1 MKIFSQIDLKPK
13 ISSITHPKIG
23 LIALSTDYTIEQDFR
38 KICYNQN
45 LELYVNRIPFLNP
58 LNRENYLKM
67 TDYLSEIADNILP
80 GEKINSIAYGCTSGT
95 VAIGEKKI
103 IEIGPRKV
111 LSGLIKRISN
121 LFDIISI
128 DKLNDLDN
136 LK

>member
-1 MKIFSQIDLKPK
+1 MKNFSQIDLKPK

-80 GEKINSIAYGCTSGT
+80 GEKINSIAVLFVLVTELYL
-95 VAIGEKKI
+95 
-103 IEIGPRKV
+103 KV
-111 LSGLIKRISN
+111 LNFIVSN
-121 LFDIISI
+121 
-128 DKLNDLDN
+128 
-136 LK
+136 